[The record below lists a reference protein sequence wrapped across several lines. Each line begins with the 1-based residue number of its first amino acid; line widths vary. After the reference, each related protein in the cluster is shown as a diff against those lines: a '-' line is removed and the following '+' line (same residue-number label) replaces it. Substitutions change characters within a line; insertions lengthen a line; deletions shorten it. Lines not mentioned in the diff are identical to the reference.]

1 MQRDEMDGRGEDG
14 AGKMGTRRGRTHKL
28 DTPAEEGRLEV
39 LVIAKFPALE
49 DLHGVDDR
57 DTAVELSAWDVV
69 LEILC
74 STRRTCQ
81 SKMSA
86 RGAREGLKEN
96 ARAGTIQLHP
106 LAYPAA

>member
-1 MQRDEMDGRGEDG
+1 MNESESGAKGRSRPRD
-14 AGKMGTRRGRTHKL
+14 THELNAPTQKSSF
-28 DTPAEEGRLEV
+28 EV
-39 LVIAKFPALE
+39 LVVGELPALE
-49 DLHGVDDR
+49 DLDRVDNR
-57 DTAVELSAWDVV
+57 HPTIELSAWDVV

-74 STRRTCQ
+74 STRRTCR